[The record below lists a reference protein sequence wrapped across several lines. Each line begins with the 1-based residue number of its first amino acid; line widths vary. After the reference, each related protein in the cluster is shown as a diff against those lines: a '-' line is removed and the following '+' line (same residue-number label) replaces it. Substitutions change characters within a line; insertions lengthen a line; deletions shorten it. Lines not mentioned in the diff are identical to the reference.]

1 MTLAAPHAP
10 ARGGRPLIETRP
22 LRYPDTAD
30 ESTMAR
36 RGWWLVVLN
45 ALVPGSAQVLAG
57 NRRLG
62 RFGLGATLLGWFLL
76 IVGAGLALFA
86 RGVLVWLIV
95 GPLSW
100 IVLTLVQ
107 VLLIGYAVLWVV
119 LTIDALRLVRL
130 VRVPTI
136 SRWAMPVAS
145 VLVLSLA
152 ASGAVYG
159 STVAASSRGAI
170 GSIFGGGGPSLP
182 PSDGYYNILLLGA
195 DSGDGRDSMRFDS
208 ISVVSVNAESG
219 AVTITGIPRELPNAP
234 FSEGSPM
241 RELYPDGFEGHSSRT
256 CGWNPWMNHIRNA
269 AEVCREDQGTA
280 LYPDAAQHD
289 SAPGIE
295 ATKDAAEGVLGIEI
309 PYYVFVD
316 MDAFAELI
324 DALGGVDIEVTER
337 LPKGGGPGDT
347 GRPVEE
353 WATGWIEPG
362 MQHMDGDTA
371 QWYARSR
378 YTTSDWDRMKRQ
390 RQLQVAIL
398 DQFTPENV
406 VARFNEIAA
415 AGTALVETDLPQD
428 KLPEFFGLVMK
439 AKEQKVAQIEL
450 TPESGVDEHE
460 PDYARIRDMIQQTL
474 HPPTPTPATD
484 GS

>member
-1 MTLAAPHAP
+1 MTLAAPHAS
-10 ARGGRPLIETRP
+10 ARGGRPIIETRP

-30 ESTMAR
+30 EATMGR

-45 ALVPGSAQVLAG
+45 ALIPGSAQVLAG
-57 NRRLG
+57 SRRLG

-76 IVGAGLALFA
+76 LVGAGLALFG
-86 RGVLVWLIV
+86 RGVLVWLVV

-100 IVLTLVQ
+100 FVLTLVQ
-107 VLLIGYAVLWVV
+107 VLLIGYAILWVV
-119 LTIDALRLVRL
+119 LTVDALRLVRL
-130 VRVPTI
+130 VRVPTV

-234 FSEGSPM
+234 FSDGSPM
-241 RELYPDGFEGHSSRT
+241 QQLYPSGFEGHSSRT

-269 AEVCREDQGTA
+269 AEVCREDQGTT
-280 LYPDAAQHD
+280 LYPEAAQHD

-295 ATKDAAEGVLGIEI
+295 ATKDAAEGALGIEI

-324 DALGGVDIEVTER
+324 DALGGVEITVKKR
-337 LPKGGGPGDT
+337 LPEGGGPGEDKT
-347 GRPVEE
+347 RPASE
-353 WATGWIEPG
+353 WATGWIEEG
-362 MQHMDGDTA
+362 TQVMDGRTA

-378 YTTSDWDRMKRQ
+378 YTTSDFDRMRRQ
-390 RQLQVAIL
+390 RELQVAIL
-398 DQFTPENV
+398 KQFTPQTV
-406 VARFNEIAA
+406 LTRFNELAE
-415 AGTALVETDLPQD
+415 AGTALVQTDLPQD
-428 KLPEFFGLVMK
+428 KLPEFFDLVMK
-439 AKEQKVAQIEL
+439 AKSKKVTEIEL
-450 TPESGVDEHE
+450 TPDNGVLDTD
-460 PDYARIRDMIQQTL
+460 PDYDVIHQMVREAL
-474 HPPTPTPATD
+474 HPPTKKPAD
-484 GS
+484 G